1 MKTTLEKVI
10 SFVLA
15 AIMIFAVPVISSA
28 EEIANFNIMSSSIS
42 AASGTWKNDYV
53 ENLKVVLTGS
63 CYAFGTNDVILTV
76 GTNDS
81 ADDVCT
87 VTKADIISS
96 SFQGGSVTLVFRVDR
111 VLTHAYT
118 YKVSVKEGAFA
129 NRSGAVNN
137 SYTASATGNAIIET
151 LEIKQD
157 ELPKSPIE
165 QLIVLIENWEY
176 GKYFMWAVAIM
187 RWFLSL

>member
-1 MKTTLEKVI
+1 MKKTLKKVI

-15 AIMIFAVPVISSA
+15 AIMIFAIPVISSA
-28 EEIANFNIMSSSIS
+28 EEIENFNITSCEIS

-53 ENLKVVLTGS
+53 ENLKVVLKGN
-63 CYAFGTNDVILTV
+63 CYAFGTSDVILTV
-76 GTNDS
+76 GVNGGTDNIC
-81 ADDVCT
+81 VI
-87 VTKADIISS
+87 TKNDIISS
-96 SFQGGSVTLVFRVDR
+96 SFQAGSVTLVFRVDR
-111 VLTHAYT
+111 VLSHADT
-118 YKVSVKEGAFA
+118 YSVNVKEGAFV
-129 NRSGAVNN
+129 NRNGAVNN
-137 SYTASATGNAIIET
+137 AISSSTTGNAIIET

-176 GKYFMWAVAIM
+176 GKYFMWVVAIM